1 MAIKAQPASRS
12 GACFLEHEELKK
24 KGKSF
29 INNKHKPSGI
39 EELDMK
45 SLVVYYSRT
54 GNTKFVAE
62 EIAAELGADIEEIV
76 DLKSREG
83 RLGWLSASR
92 DGTGNR
98 QTSIS
103 ETKRNPVDYDLIVVG
118 TPVWAWS
125 PSAAVRTYFAKHDLS
140 GKNLALFF
148 TLDNNI
154 RGAVEKTKKLI
165 ANPVIVGELVLVK
178 PSSNKDETKKKIY
191 EWCATLKS
199 SN

>member
-1 MAIKAQPASRS
+1 MNAKSNS
-12 GACFLEHEELKK
+12 CV
-24 KGKSF
+24 GKTF
-29 INNKHKPSGI
+29 MENKHKPSEI
-39 EELDMK
+39 EELYMK

-98 QTSIS
+98 QTNIA
-103 ETKRNPVDYDLIVVG
+103 ETKRNPADYDLIVIG

-125 PSAAVRTYFAKHDLS
+125 PSSAIRTYFAKHDLS
-140 GKNLALFF
+140 GKNVALFF
-148 TLDNNI
+148 TLENNP

-165 ANPVIVGELVLVK
+165 PNSIIVGELVLVK

-191 EWCATLKS
+191 EWCVTLKS
-199 SN
+199 